1 MYRRDF
7 ILYTKIRSIR
17 LAIIY
22 ITYNASLYVVV
33 TIVITFRRD
42 CYLGL
47 KAENKQQNYLKKW
60 FKLLEVDK
68 FFFRIL

>member
-7 ILYTKIRSIR
+7 ILYAKIRSIR

-42 CYLGL
+42 LLPRAKGR
-47 KAENKQQNYLKKW
+47 KQTT
-60 FKLLEVDK
+60 KLIEKMVQTT
-68 FFFRIL
+68 RS